1 VSAPQLPSDRR
12 FGLLFV
18 VVCALLA
25 AYGAHKGWLS
35 LVVSIFVAASIC
47 FALATLFVPKALH
60 PLNFAW
66 FKLGELMGKI
76 VSPIVLGVI
85 FYLLITPF
93 GLIGRLWGRD
103 ELKLKRGSGQTYW
116 VNRDPPGPT
125 GESFKNQY

>member
-18 VVCALLA
+18 VVWALLA
-25 AYGAHKGWLS
+25 AYGAHKAWLN
-35 LVVSIFVAASIC
+35 LVVSIFVAASVT
-47 FALATLFVPKALH
+47 FALATLFVPKALR

-76 VSPIVLGVI
+76 VSPIVLGII
-85 FYLLITPF
+85 FYLLITPV
-93 GLIGRLWGRD
+93 GLVGRLFGRD
-103 ELKLKRGSGQTYW
+103 ELKLKRGAEKSYW
-116 VNRDPPGPT
+116 IKRDPPGPS

>member
-1 VSAPQLPSDRR
+1 MSAPQLPSDRR

-25 AYGAHKGWLS
+25 VYGAHKGWLN
-35 LVVSIFVAASIC
+35 LVVSIFVAASVG
-47 FALATLFVPKALH
+47 FALATLFVPKALR

-76 VSPIVLGVI
+76 VSPLVLGII
-85 FYLLITPF
+85 FYLLITPV
-93 GLIGRLWGRD
+93 GLVGRLFGRD
-103 ELKLKRGSGQTYW
+103 ELKLKRGQEQSYW
-116 VNRDPPGPT
+116 IKRDPPGPS